1 MAPTCCGCVAAPYLS
16 VLLWSAS
23 SHHKLPSARRHFV
36 AVALERTMRLSFREF
51 HTQFDPTLRRERVPE
66 ALFELLG
73 PPPSAKPVFEGKPL
87 PAPKSD
93 EQQEMTDAEQP
104 VEAAAAQPNKTAAQ
118 PNGTPAPS
126 ADADAAVA
134 TETPAADA
142 TAADA
147 PTAADSRDALE
158 PVPDIAQQLYAQVVL
173 LPSLLGLLGPASRPE
188 GSAFHMSLLQSR
200 VARVILCAAPPRPPP
215 ALHLWSL

>member
-1 MAPTCCGCVAAPYLS
+1 M
-16 VLLWSAS
+16 
-23 SHHKLPSARRHFV
+23 

-87 PAPKSD
+87 RASEGD
-93 EQQEMTDAEQP
+93 EQQEMAVAEQP
-104 VEAAAAQPNKTAAQ
+104 VEAQAAAAQ
-118 PNGTPAPS
+118 PNGTAAHPNGTPAAS
-126 ADADAAVA
+126 ADAAVA
-134 TETPAADA
+134 TATPAADA

-147 PTAADSRDALE
+147 PTPADSADALE

-173 LPSLLGLLGPASRPE
+173 LPSLLGPAIDAER
-188 GSAFHMSLLQSR
+188 SAFEMSLLQSH
-200 VARVILCAAPPRPPP
+200 VARVILVQRPLPPP
-215 ALHLWSL
+215 ALHL